1 MWRRRFTSGS
11 SERGGSREARASR
24 AARPGPGGC
33 RKGADC
39 VLFPAPG
46 SLGSLSPS
54 AMHYLDYAATSAVR
68 PESVAGAVH
77 DFLVNVGASPG
88 RGGYAPS
95 VESGRIALRCRRQV
109 ARVMGLPGDPGRIAF
124 MMNATHALNTAIHG
138 VVGQGDPVV
147 ITPFDHNAV
156 LRPVHALSTT
166 RGVEIREIPGAPDGT
181 LDLEAAATLL
191 EGARLLVVNAVS
203 NVLGTIL
210 PLPELASLARER
222 GVLVLVDAA
231 QSAGHLP
238 HHPASM
244 GAHMV
249 AFTGHKGL
257 LGPQG
262 TGGLW
267 VEEGTEVLPFC
278 TGGTGGNSRLRE
290 MPATYPDHLEA
301 GTPNAPGIAG
311 LLAGC
316 QYVLNEGVEVIHARE
331 AALKARLHDGLSG
344 MKGVRVLS
352 PAAPEGAALVTLTLD
367 GMEPAEVAR
376 RLEDQWGVLA
386 RAGLHCAPEAHRLL
400 GSRDSGA
407 LRLSLGWA
415 SSDADVDQALAGVD
429 AISLSLRTGVPGG
442 IPA

>member
-1 MWRRRFTSGS
+1 
-11 SERGGSREARASR
+11 
-24 AARPGPGGC
+24 
-33 RKGADC
+33 
-39 VLFPAPG
+39 
-46 SLGSLSPS
+46 
-54 AMHYLDYAATSAVR
+54 MHYLDYAATSAVR
-68 PESVAGAVH
+68 PDAVAGAVH

-88 RGGYAPS
+88 RGGYARS

-109 ARVMGLPGDPGRIAF
+109 ARVLGLPGDPGRIAF

-138 VVGQGDPVV
+138 VVGQGDRVV

-156 LRPVHALSTT
+156 LRPVHALSVT
-166 RGVEIREIPGAPDGT
+166 RDVEVREIPGASDGS

-203 NVLGTIL
+203 NVLGTVL
-210 PLPELASLARER
+210 PLGELASLARER

-238 HHPASM
+238 HNPASL

-267 VEEGTEVLPFC
+267 VAEGTDVLPFC

-290 MPATYPDHLEA
+290 MPANYPDHLEA

-316 QYVLNEGVEVIHARE
+316 RYVLEEGVEVIHERE
-331 AALKARLHDGLSG
+331 SALKARLHEGLSG
-344 MKGVRVLS
+344 MQGVRVLS

-367 GMEPAEVAR
+367 GMEPAEVAS
-376 RLEDQWGVLA
+376 RLEEEWGVLA

-400 GSRDSGA
+400 GSERTGA

-415 SSDADVDQALAGVD
+415 SDDADVDQALAGVD
-429 AISLSLRTGVPGG
+429 AIASSIRTGVPGG